1 MTRKRIR
8 LRLGRSEPWLRIDRG
23 GSGGHGGD
31 DVGIVVGVI
40 VVVVLLILIF
50 G

>member
-8 LRLGRSEPWLRIDRG
+8 LRMGRDDPWLRIDRG
-23 GSGGHGGD
+23 GSGGHGGGD
-31 DVGIVVGVI
+31 DVGVVM
-40 VVVVLLILIF
+40 VLLNHIC